1 MAPEPVTAP
10 DRQRP
15 EPHAQGGYVP
25 SIQSYPRGARE
36 APPVTRV
43 PESGPA
49 GGLRRAERS
58 EVTRGPLARHEYR
71 LPRSPADVNV
81 SWMAGRS

>member
-1 MAPEPVTAP
+1 M
-10 DRQRP
+10 
-15 EPHAQGGYVP
+15 P

-43 PESGPA
+43 PESEPA
-49 GGLRRAERS
+49 GDSG
-58 EVTRGPLARHEYR
+58 GPDALKSPGRTLARRECR
-71 LPRSPADVNV
+71 LPRSPGDDNV

>member
-1 MAPEPVTAP
+1 M
-10 DRQRP
+10 
-15 EPHAQGGYVP
+15 P

-43 PESGPA
+43 PESGPTGDCGEPA
-49 GGLRRAERS
+49 VLKSPVGTVARR
-58 EVTRGPLARHEYR
+58 EYR
-71 LPRSPADVNV
+71 LPRSPGDDNV